1 MFSADTPGT
10 VFTNTNFSGSN
21 QFSRLRMV
29 SAEIAELGCGDQ
41 HETKEAGSIFIM
53 RGPDKRDYENESD
66 YMDDVNR
73 WEDEADQE
81 RDRKR
86 DDIAEFIADA
96 RMDEANDEREER
108 NAAFERFIAT
118 IED

>member
-1 MFSADTPGT
+1 
-10 VFTNTNFSGSN
+10 
-21 QFSRLRMV
+21 MV
-29 SAEIAELGCGDQ
+29 SSEIAELGCGDQ
-41 HETKEAGSIFIM
+41 HETKEAGSIFM
-53 RGPDKRDYENESD
+53 RGPERRDYENESD

-86 DDIAEFIADA
+86 DDLAELIADA
-96 RMDEANDEREER
+96 KMDEANDEREER
-108 NAAFERFIAT
+108 NAAFGRFIAT

>member
-1 MFSADTPGT
+1 
-10 VFTNTNFSGSN
+10 
-21 QFSRLRMV
+21 MV

-86 DDIAEFIADA
+86 DDLAELIADA

>member
-1 MFSADTPGT
+1 MT
-10 VFTNTNFSGSN
+10 
-21 QFSRLRMV
+21 
-29 SAEIAELGCGDQ
+29 
-41 HETKEAGSIFIM
+41 
-53 RGPDKRDYENESD
+53 GPQKLDYETTEE
-66 YMDDVNR
+66 YMEDVSR

-86 DDIAEFIADA
+86 DDLAELIADA

-118 IED
+118 IENI